1 MAMTGPVYPLDIFR
15 LLSCAKMSG
24 SAGNDQADIA
34 YAEYLP
40 NGPSKQTQSRASYL
54 YGRMDRIRV
63 DPASAFIHVP
73 SSPWSYTGKVEIMAR
88 SRWEMSFAL
97 LWGHL
102 PRRPGIV
109 HLPLSYSCPVK
120 SRTIEKFLKRTSR
133 FFVPTTHNVM
143 QLNVPER
150 GRPRKQKRPRLK
162 SVPGQADDIL
172 VPLDAIRHD
181 LVTILRDVNNLPIWA
196 LPHSTFSVGV
206 YKAGCIIPEQPFPVY
221 ASVIEP
227 RKNRMTLFHA
237 WGKMVET
244 ALRSAW
250 TLVLAGKREGGNE
263 NIVDRS
269 ASSCLLWPILITY
282 NGPLDGETCVSPG
295 KEGTRF
301 SYLLTEGYGQSV
313 AEGLCVGVP
322 VIRSNI
328 SALRKIG
335 TQAQERIDL
344 LNGTVW
350 SDIIIEYMRNSL
362 RRRSRLQ
369 QYMQTNVCVG

>member
-1 MAMTGPVYPLDIFR
+1 MSQTFSPSPGADMAMTGPVYPLDIFR

-150 GRPRKQKRPRLK
+150 GCPRKQKRPRLK

-250 TLVLAGKREGGNE
+250 TLVLAGKRG
-263 NIVDRS
+263 
-269 ASSCLLWPILITY
+269 
-282 NGPLDGETCVSPG
+282 GETRISSTGRRVPAFSGPFSSRITVRSMGKRVYLPERRARASPICLQKVMG
-295 KEGTRF
+295 
-301 SYLLTEGYGQSV
+301 
-313 AEGLCVGVP
+313 
-322 VIRSNI
+322 
-328 SALRKIG
+328 
-335 TQAQERIDL
+335 
-344 LNGTVW
+344 
-350 SDIIIEYMRNSL
+350 
-362 RRRSRLQ
+362 SRLQ
-369 QYMQTNVCVG
+369 RGYAWVFQSSVQIFLL